1 MPVRPFSDAEKR
13 EWQKKRRAEIGELS
27 RNVALSVVNIIREGL
42 VEDGLGWSRPRP
54 GGLPRSLVRGTY
66 YKGVNQISLYS
77 QARERGMSDLAFVT
91 WNAIR
96 RLRDKDGKPAVLLPG
111 ARPFRLICPRPGS
124 LRPVSP
130 DEDVSRLDPARLER
144 HDDGTRWYRTGR
156 MFWSV
161 MKVWN
166 VEETSIARP
175 DRIVPKAPFLDNDFL
190 EKFVRACGARVE
202 NRCG

>member
-91 WNAIR
+91 
-96 RLRDKDGKPAVLLPG
+96 
-111 ARPFRLICPRPGS
+111 
-124 LRPVSP
+124 
-130 DEDVSRLDPARLER
+130 
-144 HDDGTRWYRTGR
+144 
-156 MFWSV
+156 
-161 MKVWN
+161 
-166 VEETSIARP
+166 
-175 DRIVPKAPFLDNDFL
+175 
-190 EKFVRACGARVE
+190 
-202 NRCG
+202 